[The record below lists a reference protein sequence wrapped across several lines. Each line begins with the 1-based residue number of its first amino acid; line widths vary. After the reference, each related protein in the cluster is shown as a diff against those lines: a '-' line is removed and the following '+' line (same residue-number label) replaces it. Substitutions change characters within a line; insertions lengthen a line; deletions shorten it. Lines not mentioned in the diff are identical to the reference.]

1 MFEKLDCFIK
11 DNSEEILITGGWGE
25 DKISELEQKLNV
37 SFREELKIFIRKY
50 GLLMGYGVESLSAEN
65 MVAHAWLK

>member
-1 MFEKLDCFIK
+1 MFEKLDRFIK

-37 SFREELKIFIRKY
+37 SFREELKIFIRRY
-50 GLLMGYGVESLSAEN
+50 LSPPAKACCRYS
-65 MVAHAWLK
+65 VSSQGS

>member
-1 MFEKLDCFIK
+1 MFEKLDRFIK

-37 SFREELKIFIRKY
+37 SFRRIKNIY
-50 GLLMGYGVESLSAEN
+50 
-65 MVAHAWLK
+65 

>member
-1 MFEKLDCFIK
+1 MFEKLDRFIK

-37 SFREELKIFIRKY
+37 SFREELKIFIRRY
-50 GLLMGYGVESLSAEN
+50 GLLMG
-65 MVAHAWLK
+65 

>member
-1 MFEKLDCFIK
+1 MFEKFDRFIK

-37 SFREELKIFIRKY
+37 SFREEAKD
-50 GLLMGYGVESLSAEN
+50 N
-65 MVAHAWLK
+65 W